1 MVPLLMRRRK
11 FLSCASL
18 VAIGTAAG
26 CLGTLQSTHTTRS
39 DADRTQFKE
48 IESVYVVSVRNNL
61 SESTG
66 VKVSVT
72 DAEGTTLEENI
83 TVEPGDKM
91 VIRSFFPIGSYNRD
105 SEPYTLSVSADGKET
120 ERTLRPSKS
129 RADKFV
135 FEINSDGISF
145 QKDLRPSANLVLS
158 NQLDED
164 VDVRVTVSDHSDN
177 GAVYDILTIPS
188 NDIVTYRG
196 VLADGEEYNVTARA
210 NGMTASITHFNS
222 FTTSISITIERH
234 GISMATS
241 EA

>member
-1 MVPLLMRRRK
+1 MRRRK
-11 FLSCASL
+11 LLSCGGI
-18 VAIGTAAG
+18 VGIGTVAG
-26 CLGTLQSTHTTRS
+26 CLGTIQPSNNTKIE
-39 DADRTQFKE
+39 ADRTQFKE

-61 SESTG
+61 KKSAG

-72 DAEGTTLEENI
+72 DAEGTTVEENI

-91 VIRSFFPIGSYNRD
+91 TIRSLFPMGSYNRD

-120 ERTLRPSKS
+120 ERTLRPSRS

-135 FEINSDGISF
+135 FAIDSDGISF
-145 QKDLRPSANLVLS
+145 QKDLRPSADLVIS

-196 VLADGEEYNVTARA
+196 VLADGKEYNVTVQA
-210 NGMTASITHFNS
+210 NGKTESITHLNS
-222 FTTSISITIERH
+222 ATTSISITIERH